1 MIIESYPLS
10 VAGDPVANE
19 DNLLTNVEPGIDM
32 PASSVKYLI
41 VHCSATRENRDY
53 TAEQLKRD
61 HLARGFIDVGYHYY
75 IRRDGTVTS
84 HRRLNEVG
92 AHCRPFNRCSIGVCY
107 EGGLDSQGRPKDTR
121 TLKQRSALVR
131 LLTDIMDKIL
141 TSNHCQNTFNN
152 RCHVIVFI
160 FGKPSSENHVRLVV
174 CQCLITGV
182 YLHITVVVNRIIWF
196 QSLMPLLRI
205 FL

>member
-1 MIIESYPLS
+1 MNYNMIIDNYPLS
-10 VAGDPVANE
+10 VGGDPVANE
-19 DNLLTNVEPGIDM
+19 DNLLTNVEPGSKM

-75 IRRDGTVTS
+75 IRRDGTVTT

-131 LLTDIMDKIL
+131 LLTNLKKQFPAAMIRGHNEMPGAIPKACPCFIPSKEFAYL
-141 TSNHCQNTFNN
+141 NHS
-152 RCHVIVFI
+152 
-160 FGKPSSENHVRLVV
+160 P
-174 CQCLITGV
+174 LI
-182 YLHITVVVNRIIWF
+182 N
-196 QSLMPLLRI
+196 P
-205 FL
+205 